1 MGPLININAVERVR
15 AFFFLNT
22 PLDLRGSNILEASDA
37 TNG

>member
-15 AFFFLNT
+15 VSFLIT